1 MADVVPL
8 RAHAPR
14 PDAAEPVVFD
24 DAAGAGWLAVQWL
37 QSDGVDLAIGL
48 DGTEASVF
56 RLATQDVLELVRV
69 LVEGLGEPGPVYLGP
84 PATVLP
90 WTPRRPG
97 PVT

>member
-8 RAHAPR
+8 RVRAPL

-24 DAAGAGWLAVQWL
+24 DPVGPGWLAVQWL
-37 QSDGVDLAIGL
+37 QSDGVDIAIGW

-56 RLATQDVLELVRV
+56 RLPTEDVLELVRV
-69 LVEGLGEPGPVYLGP
+69 LVEGLAEPGPVRLGP

-90 WTPRRPG
+90 FRTDPLS
-97 PVT
+97 

>member
-8 RAHAPR
+8 RARASL
-14 PDAAEPVVFD
+14 PDAAEPVVLD
-24 DAAGAGWLAVQWL
+24 GAVGPGWLAGQWL

-56 RLATQDVLELVRV
+56 RLATEDVLELVRV
-69 LVEGLGEPGPVYLGP
+69 LVEGIGEPGPVRPGP

-90 WTPRRPG
+90 FRTDPL
-97 PVT
+97 T